1 MASVLVTLWLGDHQA
16 LLRGYL
22 EQNMILDRAY
32 TDNAELIR
40 VLEYLTSERAQSV
53 FADGN
58 NEYPAVPSVGA
69 SSKVAALG
77 EFKEDGLSATELGVH
92 QSTAIMVFDRA
103 GWQ

>member
-1 MASVLVTLWLGDHQA
+1 VFPGQQGSGTHVNISGAGVVSTSPN
-16 LLRGYL
+16 R
-22 EQNMILDRAY
+22 
-32 TDNAELIR
+32 DNAIR
-40 VLEYLTSERAQSV
+40 FLEYLTSDRAQSL

-69 SSKVAALG
+69 SSNVAALG
-77 EFKEDGLSATELGVH
+77 DFKEDGLNAAELGVH

>member
-1 MASVLVTLWLGDHQA
+1 MNISGAGVVSTSPN
-16 LLRGYL
+16 R
-22 EQNMILDRAY
+22 
-32 TDNAELIR
+32 DNAIR
-40 VLEYLTSERAQSV
+40 FLEYLTSDRAQSL

-69 SSKVAALG
+69 SSNVAALG
-77 EFKEDGLSATELGVH
+77 EFKEDALNAAELGIH